1 MSSEQDSADSNS
13 PRIPE
18 TQTSPKVYDVEKS
31 FISKVVLASIGAFF
45 LAILFNFPLE
55 KNIIAIIEKQISKV
69 RSCPLQYNGIELGYF
84 LPKVIFKDVTIP
96 GRCFQNPKASINV
109 DQLVARVSV
118 PSFWPI
124 GVKAKVT
131 ALGDDLRLN
140 IFPRLAIGGN
150 AVQVEDTRIKG
161 NFISHFL
168 PIPLNINGNIDI
180 QGNFEFKGKN
190 IDTANFLLKS
200 ADLSLPAQSVKSFPL
215 PTLNFRKLEIAG
227 TQTKKKVHLK
237 ALRLGDAN
245 APITAEFRGNIALNQ
260 SNMNFSQLNLQ
271 GKVKFSPEFLN
282 NLSLLKLL
290 LNGKKQK
297 DGYYFLQISGT
308 LARPAHRFV
317 DPF

>member
-1 MSSEQDSADSNS
+1 MSTDQDS

-18 TQTSPKVYDVEKS
+18 TQTSPKVYAVEKS
-31 FISKVVLASIGAFF
+31 FFSKLILASVGAFF

-69 RSCPLQYNGIELGYF
+69 RGCPLQYNSIELGYF

-96 GRCFQNPKASINV
+96 GTCFQKPNASINV

-131 ALGDDLRLN
+131 AIGDDIRLN

-150 AVQVEDTRIKG
+150 AVQVEDTRIQG

-180 QGNFEFKGKN
+180 QGNFEFKGQN

-200 ADLSLPAQSVKSFPL
+200 SDLSLPAQTVSSFPL

-245 APITAEFRGNIALNQ
+245 APITAEFRGDISLNPA
-260 SNMNFSQLNLQ
+260 NMSFSQLNLQ
-271 GKVKFSPEFLN
+271 GKVKFSPEFLDS
-282 NLSLLKLL
+282 LSLLKLL
-290 LNGKKQK
+290 LNGKKEK
-297 DGYYFLQISGT
+297 DGYYFLQLSGT